1 MNILLISQ
9 CHKRALTETRRI
21 IDQFAER
28 CGERTWQTEMT
39 QQGLDTLRKLLRK
52 TARKNTAVACYWT
65 RGKNSTELLWVVGNR
80 NEFNHQGRVPTNRT
94 QRNILRKTD
103 EDSWQFSHSLQI
115 LTVLAALFHDL
126 GKSSD
131 GFQNKLKQS
140 SLSFRGD
147 PFRHEWISMRIF
159 QAIVSKAT
167 TDSEWLTWL
176 ADFSKFERLYP
187 EWQKDIFRD
196 GLDGIGKAH
205 NYAWHNLTPLAQA
218 VGWLIVSHHR
228 MPFYESSDK
237 QSTRNIEELFNRHLK
252 PIDGWVKN
260 SSDEFNNST
269 NIKPFWT
276 FTQLVTDSCSW
287 RLTVARWAQR
297 ALEDRHLAKQT
308 DFAFFDP
315 LLMHLCR
322 MGLMVG
328 DHTYSSLASQSK
340 YGDKSCA
347 LYANTEK
354 NDSTKQLVALRQRL
368 DEHLLGVARTSEKFS
383 QLLPKIADN
392 LPAIAYH
399 KEFRRR
405 TPIARFAWQ
414 NRAYEL
420 ACSLQSKSEQ
430 SGFFGIN
437 MASTGC
443 GKTLGNGRIMYGL
456 SHPDKGAR
464 FTMALGLRV
473 LTLQTGREYRDRMR
487 LKDDDLAILVGG
499 QAVIDLFNLHKK
511 GIGSDDEFVEL
522 QQKEYQQY
530 EQVNEFFLEKEL
542 MDKYGA
548 GSESAIDLAEGYVH
562 FDSPIEDHHFGTI
575 IHDDKAKK
583 LLYAPIVTCTID
595 HLVGATETHR
605 GGKFIVPMLRLLS
618 SDLILDEPD
627 DFNLEDLPALSRLV
641 NMAGMLGSRILLS
654 SATLPPDLLTGLFE
668 AYQAGRKIW
677 NRHHGIV
684 DKSIVCAWFDE
695 KNIKHADCVDN
706 LSFAKENK
714 QFVAERLKLLS
725 QAPVLRRADILPL
738 NVKPERKL
746 NFHHLAEDI
755 LCGVNDLHAS
765 HYQVCPHSQKHV
777 SFGLIRMS
785 NIEPLVELAQ
795 AMYASN
801 GLVDTEIHLCV
812 YHARQLFALR
822 SDLEYQLDSILNRK
836 VEEQVFSHS
845 AVSSILQQSLS
856 TNVIFIVLATPVA
869 EVGRDHDYDWAIVE
883 PSSMRSIIQLAGR
896 VRRHRQTPVSAPNMK
911 ILSTNI
917 RALKQRNGFD
927 KGNTPVFCRPGFET
941 RQTKLINEDGGFIL
955 SSHKTEEILGNV
967 LEHINSSTRI
977 CNPGSEV
984 RLANIEHLSIACVMN
999 NIDTNLVN
1007 SWWRP
1012 IEYQGKFSASANP
1025 YLCYLQ
1031 KQTPFRVGRA
1041 QTRYVYVENDEGELE
1056 FRMIE
1061 ELSKSADYGFKS
1073 IKLEYNDKVKPW
1085 LHRSYRYVL
1094 EQLSD
1099 DLDNK
1104 DLFNL
1109 AVRFGYVNLESDVM
1123 EWNFHSVLGFW

>member
-1 MNILLISQ
+1 MNVLLISQ

-21 IDQFAER
+21 VDQFAER
-28 CGERTWQTEMT
+28 CGDRTWQTAMT

-65 RGKNSTELLWVVGNR
+65 RGKNSTELLWIVGNR

-94 QRNILRKTD
+94 KRDILRKTD

-131 GFQNKLKQS
+131 GFQDKLKQS
-140 SLSFRGD
+140 SQAFKGD
-147 PFRHEWISMRIF
+147 PFRHEWVSMRIF
-159 QAIVSKAT
+159 QAIVGKAT
-167 TDSEWLTWL
+167 SDSEWLTWL
-176 ADFSKFERLYP
+176 TDFSKFEQRYP
-187 EWQKDIFRD
+187 EWRKDIFRD
-196 GLDGIGKAH
+196 GIDGVGETH
-205 NYAWHNLTPLAQA
+205 NYAWHNLTPLARA

-237 QSTRNIEELFNRHLK
+237 QPTRSIEELFSRHLK

-260 SSDEFNNST
+260 SSDEFNKPA

-276 FTQLVTDSCSW
+276 FTQWITDSRSW
-287 RLTVARWAQR
+287 RLTIARWAQR
-297 ALEDRHLAKQT
+297 ALEDRHLATQT

-328 DHTYSSLASQSK
+328 DHTYSSLPSQSK
-340 YGDKSCA
+340 YGDKSFS

-354 NDSTKQLVALRQRL
+354 NDPAESSIKLRQRL

-383 QLLPKIADN
+383 QLLPKLADN

-399 KEFRRR
+399 KKFRQR
-405 TPIARFAWQ
+405 TTEVRFAWQ

-420 ACSLQSKSEQ
+420 ACSLQSKSEK

-473 LTLQTGREYRDRMR
+473 LTLQTGREYRNRMGLNR
-487 LKDDDLAILVGG
+487 DDLAILVGG
-499 QAVIDLFNLHKK
+499 QAVIDLFNLHQKVK
-511 GIGSDDEFVEL
+511 GSDDEFIEL
-522 QQKEYQQY
+522 QQKDRQQY
-530 EQVNEFFLEKEL
+530 EQVHESLLTEEL
-542 MDKYGA
+542 MIKHGV
-548 GSESAIDLAEGYVH
+548 GSESAMDLAEGYVH
-562 FDSPIEDHHFGTI
+562 FDSPIEDHHLGAI
-575 IHDDKAKK
+575 IRDDKAKK

-641 NMAGMLGSRILLS
+641 NMAGMLGSRVLLS

-677 NRHHGIV
+677 NRHHGISE
-684 DKSIVCAWFDE
+684 KSIVCAWFDE
-695 KNIKHADCVDN
+695 KNIRHADCIDN
-706 LSFAKENK
+706 LSFTNENN
-714 QFVAERLKLLS
+714 QFVVERLKSLS
-725 QAPVLRRADILPL
+725 QAPVLRRAEILPL

-765 HYQVCPHSQKHV
+765 HYQVCPHSQKQV

-785 NIEPLVELAQ
+785 NIEPMVELAQ
-795 AMYASN
+795 AIYLSN
-801 GLVDTEIHLCV
+801 GLPDTEIHLCV

-836 VEEQVFSHS
+836 VEAQVFDHPAIAS
-845 AVSSILQQSLS
+845 VLQQSLS
-856 TNVIFIVLATPVA
+856 MNVIFVVLATPVA

-896 VRRHRQTPVSAPNMK
+896 VHRHRQTPAAAPNMK

-917 RALKQRNGFD
+917 KALRQGDGLGGGYK
-927 KGNTPVFCRPGFET
+927 PVFCRPGFET
-941 RQTKLINEDGGFIL
+941 KQNKLITDKDGLIL
-955 SSHKTEEILGNV
+955 SSHKTEVILKGV
-967 LEHINSSTRI
+967 LSNLNASTRI
-977 CNPGSEV
+977 TNPGPEV
-984 RLANIEHLSIACVMN
+984 SLPYIEHLALEWVMN
-999 NIDTNLVN
+999 NSELNLVN
-1007 SWWRP
+1007 AWWRSV
-1012 IEYQGKFSASANP
+1012 EHQGKQVALANQ

-1031 KQTPFRVGRA
+1031 KQTPFRLSRV
-1041 QTRYVYVENDEGELE
+1041 QVRYVYVENEDGNLE

-1061 ELSKSADYGFKS
+1061 DLDKPTNKSFKLIELKYG
-1073 IKLEYNDKVKPW
+1073 EKVRPW
-1085 LHRSYRYVL
+1085 LNQQYSKVIEKLSNELGIDNLSSL
-1094 EQLSD
+1094 E
-1099 DLDNK
+1099 K
-1104 DLFNL
+1104 
-1109 AVRFGYVNLESDVM
+1109 RFGYVDLDRETI
-1123 EWNFHSVLGFW
+1123 EWCFHPLLGFW